1 MHPHAQRG
9 KRVMVTAILLG
20 VVVGAVSFVPYVG
33 LRKAKHATRTSNFGH
48 MTILLLALLVSIV
61 ILFGATLVC
70 IFTARD
76 VILPFTLAEVIT
88 LAVVAIAF
96 GVWRIVRK

>member
-1 MHPHAQRG
+1 MAE
-9 KRVMVTAILLG
+9 AIVLG
-20 VVVGAVSFVPYVG
+20 VVIGAVSFVPYVIG
-33 LRKAKHATRTSNFGH
+33 LRATKHVTRTSNFGH
-48 MTILLLALLVSIV
+48 MSILLLALVVSMA

-96 GVWRIVRK
+96 GVSRMIRK